1 MAALT
6 VTVHFYHDITCP
18 WSLIGKKRLDRAL
31 QTLYDA
37 SISSIDQT
45 HSSAAPTPLQL
56 QHKQHPLAIRLICHP
71 YFINPNHRLE
81 GPPTAHDARSE
92 ATRNMVIAGRIERL
106 KQVAREEGV
115 ELSLRTHPSLPPVSS
130 TPGARG
136 HAEPDPLNRPSTVMA
151 HTAVA
156 WVAEEARRGVGEG
169 RGDGVARTGEGGRD
183 SKDKDDHGGRGRGK
197 LQHRDNHTMDNRD
210 KTADWSFTKML
221 NRAVKSLARRGRPKS
236 GRTSTSRGPAPPSP
250 SSINPPS
257 SPLPDTDISYAFLS
271 DPGDAAA
278 SRLVSLLSEAYWT
291 RGEDVG
297 SEVVVRRWAK

>member
-18 WSLIGKKRLDRAL
+18 WSLIGKK
-31 QTLYDA
+31 
-37 SISSIDQT
+37 
-45 HSSAAPTPLQL
+45 
-56 QHKQHPLAIRLICHP
+56 
-71 YFINPNHRLE
+71 RLE

-130 TPGARG
+130 TPGVPG

-169 RGDGVARTGEGGRD
+169 CGDGRTGEGE
-183 SKDKDDHGGRGRGK
+183 GGDMKENDGGHGRGK
-197 LQHRDNHTMDNRD
+197 LLHSRDKHTMDNRD
-210 KTADWSFTKML
+210 KTTDWSFTKML
-221 NRAVKSLARRGRPKS
+221 NRAVKSLARRGRGRPKS
-236 GRTSTSRGPAPPSP
+236 GPGAGAVGPRRG
-250 SSINPPS
+250 
-257 SPLPDTDISYAFLS
+257 D
-271 DPGDAAA
+271 G
-278 SRLVSLLSEAYWT
+278 
-291 RGEDVG
+291 
-297 SEVVVRRWAK
+297 